1 MATEI
6 LKIVDKN
13 DSFIVHVV
21 KSDFVSSDNI
31 VRFAVES
38 MDDKNCLRLGQ
49 MLLDNAF
56 VVMDDD
62 GDNPTSKVKVTIT
75 YEPIAELKKLQKKL
89 PKNLANSNKVSI
101 FAT

>member
-21 KSDFVSSDNI
+21 KSDFAPSDNI
-31 VRFAVES
+31 VRFAVKNLR
-38 MDDKNCLRLGQ
+38 DKNCLRIGQ
-49 MLLDNAF
+49 MILDSAF

-75 YEPIAELKKLQKKL
+75 YEPIAE
-89 PKNLANSNKVSI
+89 
-101 FAT
+101 

>member
-1 MATEI
+1 MAISNKVSIFAMSKQLKNNNNMATEI

-21 KSDFVSSDNI
+21 KSDFVPSDNI

-38 MDDKNCLRLGQ
+38 MDDKNCLRLGR
-49 MLLDNAF
+49 MILDSAF
-56 VVMDDD
+56 IVMDDD

-75 YEPIAELKKLQKKL
+75 YEQITE
-89 PKNLANSNKVSI
+89 
-101 FAT
+101 

>member
-75 YEPIAELKKLQKKL
+75 YEPIAE
-89 PKNLANSNKVSI
+89 
-101 FAT
+101 

>member
-21 KSDFVSSDNI
+21 KSDFAPSDNV
-31 VRFAVES
+31 VRFVVKS

-56 VVMDDD
+56 IVMDDD
-62 GDNPTSKVKVTIT
+62 GDNPVSKVKVTVT
-75 YEPIAELKKLQKKL
+75 YEPIAE
-89 PKNLANSNKVSI
+89 
-101 FAT
+101 